1 MLQLLLMPRCT
12 DCPGSALMDTVTDEV
27 RVRAAGFV
35 SDKRRADFL
44 WSRVLLGKY
53 LRDFPDSRL
62 VEAPPRSPRI
72 AGPAPA
78 DTCVSHTATWV
89 GAAVCDD
96 TVGIDLEVMNPAR
109 VSEPLF
115 TRLFDKRHW
124 EASENRVLDFYG
136 FFGMYESAVKMNLPF
151 ASDCDLPY
159 VGRSADKPCSVRFLS
174 DGTTLLTIVTE
185 KPEEIALRVFDTDKA
200 ARTLEEIDNP
210 FVPIAGP
217 SCLQP

>member
-1 MLQLLLMPRCT
+1 MAQSTKR
-12 DCPGSALMDTVTDEV
+12 A
-27 RVRAAGFV
+27 VRAAAGRFNQLTN
-35 SDKRRADFL
+35 DELRE
-44 WSRVLLGKY
+44 RVKEPLTESEFAALERVFAQRGMKM
-53 LRDFPDSRL
+53 
-62 VEAPPRSPRI
+62 
-72 AGPAPA
+72 PAE
-78 DTCVSHTATWV
+78 H
-89 GAAVCDD
+89 G
-96 TVGIDLEVMNPAR
+96 E
-109 VSEPLF
+109 VSEDPTPG
-115 TRLFDKRHW
+115 TRVISLEELNDQDFGLDKRHW